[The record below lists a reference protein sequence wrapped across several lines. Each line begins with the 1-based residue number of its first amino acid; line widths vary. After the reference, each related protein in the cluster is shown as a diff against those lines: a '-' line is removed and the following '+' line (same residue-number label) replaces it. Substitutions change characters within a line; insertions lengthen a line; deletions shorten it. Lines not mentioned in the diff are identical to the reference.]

1 MFKSHFAY
9 QLQFKNISVINTV
22 IDDLRK
28 KNFWIATGSEI
39 SRWFNTKAQIEVGV
53 KKMGSRRVRLTV
65 SNSGES
71 IAEKIE
77 VDADLSE
84 KANNILLS
92 AEIIGTK
99 LPKFKKLNGGSLI
112 RLTVDELKPHE
123 SRIYYIDY
131 DDTKNI

>member
-1 MFKSHFAY
+1 
-9 QLQFKNISVINTV
+9 
-22 IDDLRK
+22 
-28 KNFWIATGSEI
+28 
-39 SRWFNTKAQIEVGV
+39 
-53 KKMGSRRVRLTV
+53 MGSRRVRLTV

-84 KANNILLS
+84 IINNILLS
-92 AEIIGTK
+92 TEIIGTK

-112 RLTVDELKPHE
+112 RLTIDELKPHE

-131 DDTKNI
+131 DNTKNI